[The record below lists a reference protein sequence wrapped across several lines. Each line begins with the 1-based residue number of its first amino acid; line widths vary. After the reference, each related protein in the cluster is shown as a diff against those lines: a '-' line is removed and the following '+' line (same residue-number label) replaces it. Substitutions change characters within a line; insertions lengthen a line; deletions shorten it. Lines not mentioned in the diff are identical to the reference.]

1 MSVTTRIAQDRLK
14 QYFETFTKRF
24 LQDGSPEAVDIE
36 VLEPE
41 LGGQHA
47 ARGALLI
54 GITYDPRISALEL
67 EVDSGDHRVYAPEAV
82 WALEEAD
89 GFISAL
95 EVVAPDG
102 TREVVSI
109 KRVGLRPME

>member
-1 MSVTTRIAQDRLK
+1 MSVTTRISQDRLK
-14 QYFETFTKRF
+14 QYFETFSQRF
-24 LQDGSPEAVDIE
+24 LRDGSPEAADIE

-41 LGGQHA
+41 LGDQFTAHG
-47 ARGALLI
+47 ARLVS
-54 GITYDPRISALEL
+54 ITYDPRLSALEL
-67 EVDSGDHRVYAPEAV
+67 AVGSVVHRVYAPEAM

-95 EVVAPDG
+95 EVVALDG

-109 KRVGLRPME
+109 RRVGLRRME

>member
-1 MSVTTRIAQDRLK
+1 MSVTTRISQDRLK
-14 QYFETFTKRF
+14 QYFETFSQRF
-24 LQDGSPEAVDIE
+24 LQDGSSEAADIE

-41 LGGQHA
+41 LGEQYTAHG
-47 ARGALLI
+47 ARLI

-67 EVDSGDHRVYAPEAV
+67 AVGSGVHRLYAPETV

-102 TREVVSI
+102 TREVFSI
-109 KRVGLRPME
+109 RRVGVRRME

>member
-1 MSVTTRIAQDRLK
+1 MSVTARISQDRLK
-14 QYFETFTKRF
+14 QYFETFSQRF
-24 LQDGSPEAVDIE
+24 LRDGSPEAADIE

-41 LGGQHA
+41 LGDQSTAHG
-47 ARGALLI
+47 ARLI
-54 GITYDPRISALEL
+54 SITYDPHISALEL
-67 EVDSGDHRVYAPEAV
+67 AVGSVVHRVYAPEAM

-95 EVVAPDG
+95 EVVALDG

-109 KRVGLRPME
+109 RRVGVRRMQ